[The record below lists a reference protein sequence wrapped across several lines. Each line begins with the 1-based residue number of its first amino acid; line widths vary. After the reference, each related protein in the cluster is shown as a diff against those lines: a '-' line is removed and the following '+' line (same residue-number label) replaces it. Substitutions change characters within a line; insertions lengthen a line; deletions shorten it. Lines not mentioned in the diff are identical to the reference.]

1 MAMSRVQYQAGLP
14 MIEFFEKYGSHAQY
28 EEVVKAW
35 TKTRAIAATTLA
47 LGVFV
52 IASRFGGEAP
62 QGGDYLWLTTKG
74 VAGCAFTI
82 SVSWQGYDRATTLEV
97 FVAEGYDGDK
107 LVPSYVR
114 IDPNYCSR

>member
-52 IASRFGGEAP
+52 IASAASAAKHRKA
-62 QGGDYLWLTTKG
+62 
-74 VAGCAFTI
+74 
-82 SVSWQGYDRATTLEV
+82 ATTS
-97 FVAEGYDGDK
+97 G
-107 LVPSYVR
+107 
-114 IDPNYCSR
+114 